1 MLKIGDMVKYRRT
14 DGLRVALIYE
24 IKMRA
29 GNGKPIYMIRYL
41 EDGFQWGYKE
51 EELEC
56 IDKFTAKENDLW
68 LLDVSTIHSVKGNGE
83 ERIAYCFQSNDIS
96 FSYVIENMD
105 KIFL

>member
-29 GNGKPIYMIRYL
+29 GKPIYMIRYL

-51 EELEC
+51 E
-56 IDKFTAKENDLW
+56 
-68 LLDVSTIHSVKGNGE
+68 G
-83 ERIAYCFQSNDIS
+83 YCRRFKYFNYYFWYS
-96 FSYVIENMD
+96 
-105 KIFL
+105 

>member
-1 MLKIGDMVKYRRT
+1 VLKIGDMVKYRRT

-51 EELEC
+51 EELE
-56 IDKFTAKENDLW
+56 K
-68 LLDVSTIHSVKGNGE
+68 VS
-83 ERIAYCFQSNDIS
+83 
-96 FSYVIENMD
+96 
-105 KIFL
+105 